1 VIKTTLETCFKRF
14 NYLVGY
20 QVYIDGNNVA
30 YTNYTKHSKPLLSN
44 IINVICYLI
53 EEIGFLRNNI
63 TCICDPSLRY
73 YIDKPAEFKML
84 VKEGVIH
91 EAPKVAD
98 EMILNFALKHEF
110 CFIISNDRFKEYID
124 QLPSKEWLEERRI
137 PFMIIRD
144 NVTISPNVEYKKI
157 DLLPDDEGV
166 SHQEKEI
173 TTLTILKNIEKSKGQ
188 LDLY

>member
-1 VIKTTLETCFKRF
+1 MTLISCFKKF
-14 NYLVGY
+14 DYLIDY

-30 YTNYTKHSKPLLSN
+30 YTNYTYDNKPLLSN
-44 IINVICYLI
+44 IINFISYLI
-53 EEIGFLRNNI
+53 KEIGFHKENI
-63 TCICDPSLRY
+63 HCICDPSLRY
-73 YIDKPAEFKML
+73 YIDKPSDYKML

-124 QLPSKEWLEERRI
+124 QLPSKQWLEERRV
-137 PFMIIRD
+137 PFMIIGH
-144 NVTISPNVEYKKI
+144 NISISPNVEYNKI
-157 DLLPDDEGV
+157 DLLPIDDEV
-166 SHQEKEI
+166 VTHQEKEI
-173 TTLTILKNIEKSKGQ
+173 TTLTILENIERSKGE

>member
-1 VIKTTLETCFKRF
+1 
-14 NYLVGY
+14 LVEY

-30 YTNYTKHSKPLLSN
+30 YTNFTKDSKPLLSN
-44 IINVICYLI
+44 IINLISHLI

-63 TCICDPSLRY
+63 ICICDPSLRY
-73 YIDKPAEFKML
+73 HIDKPLEFKML
-84 VKEGVIH
+84 VKEGIIH

-124 QLPSKEWLEERRI
+124 QLPSKQWLEERRV
-137 PFMIIRD
+137 PFMIIGD
-144 NVTISPNVEYKKI
+144 NISISPNIDYSKI
-157 DLLPDDEGV
+157 DLLLDDGCA

-173 TTLTILKNIEKSKGQ
+173 TTLTILENIEKSKGE

>member
-1 VIKTTLETCFKRF
+1 MVE
-14 NYLVGY
+14 Y

-30 YTNYTKHSKPLLSN
+30 YTNYTKDSNPLLSN
-44 IINVICYLI
+44 IVNLI
-53 EEIGFLRNNI
+53 SHLIKEIGFFRNNI
-63 TCICDPSLRY
+63 ICICDPSLRY
-73 YIDKPAEFKML
+73 HIDKPSEFKIL

-98 EMILNFALKHEF
+98 EMILNFALKHKF

-124 QLPSKEWLEERRI
+124 QLPSKQWLEERRV
-137 PFMIIRD
+137 PFMIIGE
-144 NVTISPNVEYKKI
+144 NITISPNVDYSKI
-157 DLLPDDEGV
+157 DLLPDDEGD

-173 TTLTILKNIEKSKGQ
+173 TTLKVLENIEKIKGE